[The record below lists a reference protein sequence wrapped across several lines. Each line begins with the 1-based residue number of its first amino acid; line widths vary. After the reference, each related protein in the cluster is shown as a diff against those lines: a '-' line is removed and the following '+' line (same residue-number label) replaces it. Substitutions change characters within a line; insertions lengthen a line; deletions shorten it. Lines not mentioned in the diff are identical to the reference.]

1 MEQRTTEWLE
11 ARMGR
16 FTASSIAKIICTV
29 DEKKAGTLAYFKNKT
44 AKDYI
49 LEKIAETMTGEE
61 PEQFTTKEMQWGI
74 DCEPYAKQHFQEATN
89 KKITDVAIIV
99 AEFSNDVSCS
109 PDGLIESEK
118 SGIEI
123 KCPFNSRNHVHHLT
137 VGNADDLKE
146 VNETYYWQVQMSLLL
161 TGYLKWYFVSYD
173 PRFSDKYRMHI
184 AEIERNEQDIQLLK
198 SRILAAVEIKNNI
211 LKKLV

>member
-1 MEQRTTEWLE
+1 MEQKTNEWHE

-16 FTASSIAKIICTV
+16 FTASSISKLMCSV
-29 DEKKAGTLAYFKNKT
+29 DEKKAGTLSYFKNKT

-61 PEQFTTKEMQWGI
+61 ADQFTTKEMQWGI
-74 DCEPYAKQHFQEATN
+74 DCEPFAKAHFQEATG
-89 KKITDVAIIV
+89 KKITDVAIVV
-99 AEFSNDVSCS
+99 ADFSCDVSCS
-109 PDGLIESEK
+109 PDGLIEAEK

-123 KCPFNSRNHVHHLT
+123 KCPFNSRNHVHYLT
-137 VGNADDLKE
+137 VGDAADLKE

-184 AEIERNEQDIQLLK
+184 AEIERNESDIELLK
-198 SRILAAVEIKNNI
+198 SRILSAAEIKNNI
-211 LKKLV
+211 LKQLS